1 MNQACT
7 LTGSSSFVPI
17 SRFDHGE
24 ANQIFAE
31 LGDNSSIKVFENG
44 KCVGELVAPQRY
56 AAMIE
61 MLEEYTLW
69 LEAEKR
75 CQSAQSGD
83 WLTEEQLLVD
93 LGVSP
98 LEF

>member
-1 MNQACT
+1 MDQART
-7 LTGSSSFVPI
+7 LTGSSSFISI
-17 SRFDHGE
+17 SRFDRGE

-31 LGDNSSIKVFENG
+31 LGDSSSIKVFENG
-44 KCVGELVAPQRY
+44 ECVDELVVPQRY

-61 MLEEYTLW
+61 MLEEYALW

-75 CQSAQSGD
+75 YQSAQAGN
-83 WLTEEQLLVD
+83 WLTEEQLLAD